1 MALLR
6 NSLPTRASGSTILI
20 RILVGLIVFVPE
32 GIQKWMFPDI
42 LGAGRFAHI
51 GIPFPGV
58 MGPFVGAVEI
68 TCGALIV
75 LGLFTRLAT
84 LPLIIVMIVA
94 ILSTKIPMWLGHDL
108 WIFRTP
114 LLARHGFW
122 SMAHEARLDFV
133 MLVALIYLL
142 IEGAGR
148 WSLDAMIARGK

>member
-1 MALLR
+1 MSLMR

-20 RILVGLIVFVPE
+20 RLLVGLIVFVPD
-32 GIQKWMFPDI
+32 GIQKWIFPDI

-58 MGPFVGAVEI
+58 MGLFVGAVET

-108 WIFRTP
+108 WIFHTP
-114 LLARHGFW
+114 LLARYGFW
-122 SMAHEARLDFV
+122 SMAHEARLDFA
-133 MLVALIYLL
+133 MLFALIYLL

-148 WSLDAMIARGK
+148 WSLDATIARGK